1 MYIFGQVTQKQRH
14 FETFDTAKIYHAT
27 FKIIPYTV
35 LILLKKRLRTFR
47 REKVQKQF
55 VIIT

>member
-1 MYIFGQVTQKQRH
+1 MHIFGQVTQKQRH

-35 LILLKKRLRTFR
+35 LILLKKTFTNIQTR
-47 REKVQKQF
+47 KVQKQF